1 MSEKSREQEQA
12 HTTPAI
18 AAGNSAAAPS
28 EESPPGDW
36 QDTLEG
42 IAWRIFITMPG
53 KIPDAP
59 LNHLATAA
67 GFVLKTLESINRKKA
82 EADAEPL
89 YFSRLTD
96 VELQILIQF
105 LALLL
110 GDAANPALRES
121 PRGESTGDAPGQS
134 PPAGAVEPQLSAT
147 PLRAPGQPADDANL
161 PRLHHWLNEQLHG
174 LHERRGSKL
183 AVIAPRESAKTTWV
197 SLAYVLRCAVEGR
210 EPYIL
215 LLSDSEDQ
223 AEQYLAAIRG
233 ELEDVALEATADEPA
248 GDLNPI
254 APTLA
259 TIYPDACGAGP
270 EWRKDHLRLRNGV
283 LIESLG
289 RGSKIRGRKN
299 RQHRPTL
306 IVIDDCQSNRDI
318 LSLAERQKTLK
329 WFTQEVLPCG
339 SSSTNFIS
347 VGSALHRDAVA
358 VRAQSLPGWM
368 GVTFSA
374 IVAWPERMDLW
385 REWELLATN
394 LADPNRASTAA
405 NFYAQHQAEMDRGG
419 ASFWP
424 SFKPLPVLMMKRAEI
439 GHRQFLTEY
448 QGQPDSPEGAEWPP
462 EYFDR
467 PDLLFTDWPRD
478 ALFCVIALDPS
489 KGVADPST
497 DYQALAVIVLSRDG
511 KLYVDCEC
519 HREPVADMV
528 ARAVE
533 LARQYRPHCL
543 AVETNQGLDLL
554 IPEFERFMAAA
565 KLTVP
570 LQSVQHYSTS
580 KVARIRRLG
589 PYLSRGQIRV
599 RTSAG
604 GRILLDQLRDFPNG
618 AHDDAPDA
626 LEIGVRRLELLTNG
640 V

>member
-1 MSEKSREQEQA
+1 MNDEQEHAQC
-12 HTTPAI
+12 TPANPPLPD
-18 AAGNSAAAPS
+18 AADDSQCVGG
-28 EESPPGDW
+28 PPGDW
-36 QDTLEG
+36 RDTLED
-42 IAWRIFITMPG
+42 IAWKIFIAMPG
-53 KIPDAP
+53 RVPDAP
-59 LNHLATAA
+59 LNHLTTAA
-67 GFVLKTLESINRKKA
+67 GFMLDRLETIKRDRSQ
-82 EADAEPL
+82 ADAEPL

-96 VELQILIQF
+96 AELQLLIHC

-110 GDAANPALRES
+110 GDSSGPAVREGS
-121 PRGESTGDAPGQS
+121 CGE
-134 PPAGAVEPQLSAT
+134 PAGHSLGAEPAAGSVEPLLPAA
-147 PLRAPGQPADDANL
+147 PLRTAGEPPDSADL
-161 PRLHHWLNEQLHG
+161 PELHRWLNEQLHS
-174 LHERRGSKL
+174 LHERRGAKL

-223 AEQYLAAIRG
+223 AEQFLAAIRT
-233 ELEDVALEATADEPA
+233 ELGLHAANEA
-248 GDLNPI
+248 GH
-254 APTLA
+254 TLA
-259 TIYPDACGAGP
+259 AIYPEACGEGP
-270 EWRKDHLRLRNGV
+270 EWRRDHLLLNNGV

-318 LSLAERQKTLK
+318 LSLAEREKTLK

-358 VRAQSLPGWM
+358 VRAQSLPGWT
-368 GVTFSA
+368 GVTFAA

-394 LADPNRASTAA
+394 LADPNRHTTAA
-405 NFYAQHQAEMDRGG
+405 NYYAQNQSEMDRGG
-419 ASFWP
+419 VSFWP

-448 QGQPDSPEGAEWPP
+448 QGQPDSPEGAEWPG

-467 PDLLFTDWPRD
+467 PDFLFTDWPRD
-478 ALFCVIALDPS
+478 VLFTIIALDPS
-489 KGVADPST
+489 KGRADPNT
-497 DYQALAVIVLSRDG
+497 DYQAVAIIMLSRDG
-511 KLYVDCEC
+511 KLWVDCEC

-533 LARQYRPHCL
+533 LARHYRPHSL

-565 KLTVP
+565 RLTVP

-599 RTSAG
+599 RNTAG

-626 LEIGVRRLELLTNG
+626 LEIGVRRLELLTSG
-640 V
+640 A